1 MKILLINDF
10 KIGGGAEIIFLK
22 TFQTLIEA
30 GHQVK
35 MMYKYEKITSP
46 KSIFSYIYSIKNYQ
60 IIQNEL
66 SSNNYDLV
74 YILNFSRA
82 FSPSILFAIK
92 KYKVKHPELKVVYNA
107 HDAHIICPNSAL
119 NYYKKKTIIL
129 FKKTPSIKEFIFK
142 QIDSRGCFFSILKK
156 IQWILAYRVLNL
168 QDVFDTILCPSLF
181 LSSRIAEKYPQIKVE
196 LLRNPLEKAAL
207 KNKNDYPKKISLPI
221 KLIYFGRL
229 NSTEKGLEYLL
240 NNLPEDFNFIFHI
253 FGDGPDEKKLKAQ
266 IDRLGL
272 NNKIKLMGKLPWEKL
287 MSIIS
292 SYDVFVLPSFSYEN
306 APLSIVE
313 ASYAGLFILTMDY
326 GGMKE
331 LAEIVGN
338 YFFIN
343 PINKEKLKK
352 VLYNITETQFLNPN
366 ISPFSEDTFKKS
378 LLFYITF
385 IKN

>member
-60 IIQNEL
+60 IIRTEL
-66 SSNNYDLV
+66 FSNNYDLV

-82 FSPSILFAIK
+82 FSPSILYAIK
-92 KYKVKHPELKVVYNA
+92 KYKIKHPELKVIYNA

-119 NYYKKKTIIL
+119 NYYKGKTIIL
-129 FKKTPSIKEFIFK
+129 FKKTPSIKDFILK
-142 QIDSRGCFFSILKK
+142 RIDSRGSSFSILKK
-156 IQWILAYRVLNL
+156 IQWILAYRVLRL
-168 QDVFDTILCPSLF
+168 QNVFDTILCPSLF
-181 LSSRIAEKYPQIKVE
+181 LSSRIAEKYPQIKIE
-196 LLRNPLEKAAL
+196 LLRNPLEKTAL
-207 KNKNDYPKKISLPI
+207 NNKSEYHKEICLPI

-253 FGDGPDEKKLKAQ
+253 FGDGPDEKELKAQ
-266 IDRLGL
+266 IDRLRL
-272 NNKIKLMGKLPWEKL
+272 NHKIKLMGKLPWEKL
-287 MSIIS
+287 MSIIPN
-292 SYDVFVLPSFSYEN
+292 YDAFILPSFSYEN

-313 ASYAGLFILTMDY
+313 ASYAGLFILTMNY

-343 PINKEKLKK
+343 PINKEKLRKI
-352 VLYNITETQFLNPN
+352 LYKITETQFLSPN
-366 ISPFSEDTFKKS
+366 VSPFSVDTFKKN
-378 LLFYITF
+378 LLFYITSTQ
-385 IKN
+385 N